1 MLTVELKPFRD
12 AVTKAASVVKPNSP
26 KPILQY
32 LLLTADRNVLSIR
45 ASDLEVSVVVKCS
58 CDATEPMKFV
68 LPAAMLRDYLKLATG
83 EQVTI
88 KMEGAIAK
96 LRTDRGGMRNMPTI
110 DAGDFPAPD
119 SVSGHA
125 WELPCRALKAAMRVR
140 YAAEDSTRYAM
151 NSVNFQTIEG
161 QRYAVACN
169 GRMLA
174 VQELGETTGED
185 RRALLPESSSRIL
198 ANLLPDEGTA
208 SVEDDGN
215 RIAVSCE
222 GLDFT
227 SGQMEGRYPEWKK
240 IVPTDLPIRVEIA
253 AAEVFGADL
262 LTCRGL
268 HQRRAGEEDRA
279 LLADDD
285 RLVAHRRD
293 IGAARGAGAHDGG
306 DLRDAGGG
314 HVRLIVEDAAEM
326 VAVGEDFVLVGEVRA
341 AAVDKINARQVVLR
355 GDVLRAQVFFD
366 GERVVRPAL
375 HGGVVADDHA
385 VHAADAT
392 DASNQAGTRR
402 VVAVHVQRRQW
413 GDF

>member
-32 LLLTADRNVLSIR
+32 LLLTAERNVLSIR

-88 KMEGAIAK
+88 KMDGAIAK
-96 LRTDRGGMRNMPTI
+96 LRTDRGGVRNMPTI
-110 DAGDFPAPD
+110 DADDFPAPD

-140 YAAEDSTRYAM
+140 YAAEDSSRYAM
-151 NSVNFQTIEG
+151 NSVNFQTIAG

-198 ANLLPDEGTA
+198 ANLLPDDGTA

-253 AAEVFGADL
+253 AASLVAVTREAATAASEDS
-262 LTCRGL
+262 RGVEYTL
-268 HQRRAGEEDRA
+268 HDGELIARSSSSIAGESEARTPIAYSGSRVSLIIDPRFVLECLSLLDRGESVTLEIKDNESAMRIVSGHGFYA
-279 LLADDD
+279 LLMPI
-285 RLVAHRRD
+285 LK
-293 IGAARGAGAHDGG
+293 
-306 DLRDAGGG
+306 
-314 HVRLIVEDAAEM
+314 EN
-326 VAVGEDFVLVGEVRA
+326 
-341 AAVDKINARQVVLR
+341 K
-355 GDVLRAQVFFD
+355 
-366 GERVVRPAL
+366 
-375 HGGVVADDHA
+375 
-385 VHAADAT
+385 
-392 DASNQAGTRR
+392 
-402 VVAVHVQRRQW
+402 
-413 GDF
+413 